1 MKKLLLIFACLLTLS
16 SQAQIER
23 INILDSLISINLIT
37 NAPDYQI
44 EFVIWQG
51 WLLDTVTNDSS
62 KQIATVLVTFESN
75 RHRRLYLMKVR
86 DNFDRKIDRYTEGL
100 NTYVKERDQAIEQ
113 GQKYRDLRST
123 VIRRKQQF
131 LNLL

>member
-62 KQIATVLVTFESN
+62 EQIATVLVTFESN